1 MVKRAKPRLRLGQA
15 VISLAIGLVAF
26 LTVYPMVYAF
36 SMSISSPE
44 AVLRRSVWFL
54 PDGFSLGAYVLVF
67 RDGTVLRAYYNTVLY
82 TVLGTAINVVMTML
96 AAYPLSR
103 KGFVLRRPL
112 LMMIVLTMFFSGGLV
127 PLFIVVSKLG
137 LYNTIWAMV
146 LPGAVSAWLVLVART
161 FLSEIPESL
170 VESARIDSAG
180 EFLVLTR
187 IIVPVSGP
195 ILATLTLFYA
205 VGHWNDYFSAL
216 IFLKSGELAPL
227 QVFLMRT
234 LILMSQQFAQGVNT
248 GIERSMA
255 IEQFK
260 FAAIV
265 VSVLPILC
273 IYPFLQ
279 RYFVKG
285 VMVGSLKE

>member
-1 MVKRAKPRLRLGQA
+1 LVKRAKPRLRLGQA